1 MPTAKIHQATSG
13 VVPKCLL
20 RCSTVAVCSY
30 VGEMSLSW
38 IRSVDWPLK
47 VRKSTL
53 SFFHRF
59 SLGETCWD
67 HVENAYWVGLRSSYL
82 VLHWTDVIKVF
93 ELWLWFRSALQYGF
107 SAHAEYCHNVMKF
120 ICELLPLHCH
130 PVFAQ
135 GVQIALPREFW
146 CSSVCLCQC
155 VIFNPMVVFMLI
167 WDWLL
172 IHAVCVYPI
181 DVRQCFVFL
190 FYWVLHLRRFTARSG
205 PNGSW

>member
-1 MPTAKIHQATSG
+1 MPTAKIRQATSS

-20 RCSTVAVCSY
+20 RCSTVEVCSY

-47 VRKSTL
+47 VRKSTV
-53 SFFHRF
+53 SCFHRF

-67 HVENAYWVGLRSSYL
+67 HVENAYWVGLKSSYL

-120 ICELLPLHCH
+120 ICEQLPLHC
-130 PVFAQ
+130 
-135 GVQIALPREFW
+135 ICSRRSN
-146 CSSVCLCQC
+146 CSSKGILMFICLLMPLRYFQSNGCFYVNLILVVNPRSLC
-155 VIFNPMVVFMLI
+155 VSNWCTSALCLFI
-167 WDWLL
+167 LL
-172 IHAVCVYPI
+172 SFTFAPFHSAVRP
-181 DVRQCFVFL
+181 
-190 FYWVLHLRRFTARSG
+190 
-205 PNGSW
+205 